1 MKTLRDAWANASD
14 TVRLGLIIAVTVV
27 ILAGLVYGIG
37 LDWLV
42 TLLGG

>member
-14 TVRLGLIIAVTVV
+14 TVKLALIVAVTVV
-27 ILAGLVYGIG
+27 ILAGLAYGIG

-42 TLLGG
+42 ALFGG